1 MSTRFY
7 PLLLLLCHVFFR
19 GRPVICGC
27 NRCLDCCL
35 QCSSVCAS
43 TARPP
48 TTATSNCST
57 HNITTAFP
65 TTSTESPHTT
75 TKASP
80 SPSINSSTLTSSC
93 PTVVTTD
100 CPKCSTI
107 SSGTTHIKCPECPD
121 KFLQNS
127 SLSSEI
133 QVTSPGSIIGATL
146 GGAVLGSILTMIVFV
161 CIRRRSHSL
170 DDSKEELTPNVVRN
184 AAYQYNNGHTN
195 AVDPPSINSA
205 YSEIHHNGTRKAARI
220 SPVMR
225 QEDTIKREDVYNH
238 LHESDK
244 EDRSDYYDH
253 AGPAPSLSVMENG
266 YGVLSMES
274 EGNDNYNTV
283 DRDYSTDCGK
293 SMTAENKQSN
303 DYFILETQNE

>member
-1 MSTRFY
+1 MNTRFY
-7 PLLLLLCHVFFR
+7 PLLLLLCHVFLG
-19 GRPVICGC
+19 GRPVICTC
-27 NRCLDCCL
+27 NRSKCLECRSRYPSECPG
-35 QCSSVCAS
+35 
-43 TARPP
+43 TAPSP
-48 TTATSNCST
+48 TTAT
-57 HNITTAFP
+57 
-65 TTSTESPHTT
+65 
-75 TKASP
+75 SP

-93 PTVVTTD
+93 PTLVTTD

-107 SSGTTHIKCPECPD
+107 SSGTTHKCPDCPD
-121 KFLQNS
+121 KILQNS

-133 QVTSPGSIIGATL
+133 QVPSPGSIIGATL
-146 GGAVLGSILTMIVFV
+146 GGAVLGSILTVIVFV

-205 YSEIHHNGTRKAARI
+205 YSEIHQNGTRKAARI

-238 LHESDK
+238 LHEPDK

-253 AGPAPSLSVMENG
+253 AGPAPSLSVMEDG
-266 YGVLSMES
+266 YGVLCMES

-293 SMTAENKQSN
+293 SMTPENKQSN